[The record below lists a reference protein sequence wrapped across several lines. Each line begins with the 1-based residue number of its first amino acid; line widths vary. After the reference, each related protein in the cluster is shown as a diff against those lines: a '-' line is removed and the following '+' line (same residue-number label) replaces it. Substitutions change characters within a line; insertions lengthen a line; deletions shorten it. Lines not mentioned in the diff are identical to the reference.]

1 MAAQP
6 QTSEHNA
13 VELREMDDETARNT
27 LTVAEYERRER
38 IINAYEQAEA
48 TREERTEQER
58 RVQDIVVHADTDA
71 LVTEV
76 DIFGNDVG
84 GRINP
89 EDDALRELAVTME
102 EEYGDIDP
110 ERIGEE
116 SIEGVDDAAVEE
128 IVADLIDLLDIIIV
142 RWNGT
147 AWADLDAAHR
157 RAILEDAREAWG
169 LDGFFVALL
178 ELVEAIEAD
187 QEERFEVVD
196 GFR

>member
-13 VELREMDDETARNT
+13 VELREMDEETARNT

-38 IINAYEQAEA
+38 ICNAYEQAEQ
-48 TREERTEQER
+48 TREERDEQER
-58 RVQDIVVHADTDA
+58 RVQDIVVRADTDA

-76 DIFGNDVG
+76 DIFGNEVG

-89 EDDALRELAVTME
+89 EDDALRELAARMDD
-102 EEYGDIDP
+102 EYGDIDP
-110 ERIGEE
+110 GDIGEE
-116 SIEGVDDAAVEE
+116 SIDGVDDAAVEE

-147 AWADLDAAHR
+147 AWDDLDAEHR
-157 RAILEDAREAWG
+157 RAILHDAREAWG